1 MNLRKKAYQFSG
13 VFLVISTFT
22 VWFLYALQST
32 QWVSD
37 ENARL
42 SRATQIPDGT
52 TDAKAGSSLKTHQL
66 VAN

>member
-1 MNLRKKAYQFSG
+1 MNFRKQAYQFLAVG
-13 VFLVISTFT
+13 LVITILV
-22 VWFLYALQST
+22 VWLLYALQST